1 MVLNGYIKNQN
12 SIFMPEWKP
21 NRRGGNVLSPQWK
34 IGYDQEQPE
43 KLYRSNRHGGKQ
55 GIKKFLKK

>member
-1 MVLNGYIKNQN
+1 
-12 SIFMPEWKP
+12 MPEWKP

-34 IGYDQEQPE
+34 IGYDQKQPE

-55 GIKKFLKK
+55 GISSNL